1 MPSSAPPH
9 QDRNASPSAE
19 EAPSLALLPVA
30 VPTLLLLCP
39 PGPDLEAI
47 CSSVLN
53 AGIRPFHVPRVELAP
68 STENVPRHCLLD
80 LSLPGANS
88 YFQAIIKSK
97 ETIFVTAIVHTREQ
111 ALDAYR
117 WGAVGTVERPLDPEM
132 IGAILAGQ
140 RERILV
146 QQHSEVVVEHDKRV
160 STTNAFEGFL
170 RALGQDVRNP
180 LATALANVEFL
191 NEMRDGLGLPI
202 TAEDRN
208 AVVQDTLASLQKIRL
223 IIENVS
229 GFMPKEPPLLNR
241 LRLWSI
247 AQRVIDELSTS
258 PEQIS
263 LQGDP
268 DVRGWGDETTLF
280 DVTTT
285 LVRRSLDRR
294 SSSANAKVAIH
305 VYAHDTEARLT
316 VHDFSPP
323 SSDPP
328 AGDPFHPGLTLGK
341 PGQSGLMLAAA
352 RHAVV
357 RMGGTLSYVPRTKA
371 GCAFRV
377 RLRLAQPNEG

>member
-1 MPSSAPPH
+1 
-9 QDRNASPSAE
+9 
-19 EAPSLALLPVA
+19 
-30 VPTLLLLCP
+30 
-39 PGPDLEAI
+39 
-47 CSSVLN
+47 
-53 AGIRPFHVPRVELAP
+53 
-68 STENVPRHCLLD
+68 
-80 LSLPGANS
+80 
-88 YFQAIIKSK
+88 
-97 ETIFVTAIVHTREQ
+97 
-111 ALDAYR
+111 
-117 WGAVGTVERPLDPEM
+117 
-132 IGAILAGQ
+132 
-140 RERILV
+140 
-146 QQHSEVVVEHDKRV
+146 
-160 STTNAFEGFL
+160 
-170 RALGQDVRNP
+170 
-180 LATALANVEFL
+180 
-191 NEMRDGLGLPI
+191 MRDGLGLPI
-202 TAEDRN
+202 TDEDRN

-241 LRLWSI
+241 FRLWSV

-285 LVRRSLDRR
+285 LVRRSLERR
-294 SSSANAKVAIH
+294 GSSANSKVSIH

-371 GCAFRV
+371 GYAFRV
-377 RLRLAQPNEG
+377 RLRLAQPNDA

>member
-1 MPSSAPPH
+1 
-9 QDRNASPSAE
+9 
-19 EAPSLALLPVA
+19 
-30 VPTLLLLCP
+30 
-39 PGPDLEAI
+39 
-47 CSSVLN
+47 
-53 AGIRPFHVPRVELAP
+53 
-68 STENVPRHCLLD
+68 LD
-80 LSLPGANS
+80 LSLPGAIS

-97 ETIFVTAIVHTREQ
+97 ETIFVTAIVHTRAQ

-117 WGAVGTVERPLDPEM
+117 WGAVATVERPLDPEM

-202 TAEDRN
+202 TDEDRN

-223 IIENVS
+223 IIENVN
-229 GFMPKEPPLLNR
+229 GLMPKEPPLLNR

-247 AQRVIDELSTS
+247 AQRVIDEMSTS

-294 SSSANAKVAIH
+294 GSSATSKVAIH